1 MQRLFANSRALYD
14 GKIRHATGRKKLKYD
29 GNAADRYKQII

>member
-14 GKIRHATGRKKLKYD
+14 GKMRHAIGRNMKKLKYEMRAGRPD
-29 GNAADRYKQII
+29 N